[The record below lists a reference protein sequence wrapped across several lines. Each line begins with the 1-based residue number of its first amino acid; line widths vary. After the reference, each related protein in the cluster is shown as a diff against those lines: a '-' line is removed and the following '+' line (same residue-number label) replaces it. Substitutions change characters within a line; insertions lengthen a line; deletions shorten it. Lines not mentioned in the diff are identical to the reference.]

1 MRGRRSC
8 VGAAVEIPIPPP
20 GQSQPHTKKHLPFS
34 RQMLSLLLCI
44 TSCIECA
51 ASCPVPYKQS
61 LFYKLLDCVLDG
73 SFAECRA
80 KLHDFTLGER
90 ADLIVDSPTYRFDRR
105 QLLINQHHALLK
117 VTVRSQNGLQQIL
130 DKRRGI
136 FCIFR
141 PAFLTLLKRIVVK
154 IIVFCNLAFKG
165 DISADYITGTVQH
178 QCCQQS
184 AHSAVAVRQYH
195 IETPQESDS

>member
-1 MRGRRSC
+1 MCWRCRRDSDTPTR
-8 VGAAVEIPIPPP
+8 AVPAPY
-20 GQSQPHTKKHLPFS
+20 KKAPAVS

-80 KLHDFTLGER
+80 KLHDFTLGEL

-117 VTVRSQNGLQQIL
+117 FTVRSQNGLQQIL

-136 FCIFR
+136 FCIF
-141 PAFLTLLKRIVVK
+141 PAKQLAKIPKSGYNNMIRRI
-154 IIVFCNLAFKG
+154 F
-165 DISADYITGTVQH
+165 Y
-178 QCCQQS
+178 
-184 AHSAVAVRQYH
+184 
-195 IETPQESDS
+195 P